1 MDNTNHTARWGAC
14 VVTLIVGMAAGLGI
28 GLVMKH
34 GQVNDLK
41 QQINNS
47 KATSASTKGA
57 DLRAS
62 LVSLGVEHMALTD
75 QAIDG
80 ALDGSPNASA
90 TATALYKNGT
100 DIGAAVGSVYGE
112 EAEATFNSVWKLHL
126 DRFVDYAVAG
136 STGDTAGQK
145 MALERI
151 KTGYTT
157 PLAAYLAKANPNINA
172 MQLEELL
179 DHHVQETAKVID
191 LHIQKNY
198 DEEAKQL
205 SHANEHMVEIFSGL
219 SAAIVKQYPDKF

>member
-1 MDNTNHTARWGAC
+1 MENSNNNARWGAC
-14 VVTLIVGMAAGLGI
+14 VVTLVVGALVGMGI
-28 GLVMKH
+28 GMAMKH
-34 GQVNDLK
+34 NQVNDL
-41 QQINNS
+41 QAQINS
-47 KATSASTKGA
+47 TKATSASTKGA

-62 LVSLGVEHMALTD
+62 LVGMGVEHMALTD
-75 QAIDG
+75 QAIDD

-100 DIGAAVGSVYGE
+100 DIGAAVGSVYGQ

-136 STGDTAGQK
+136 SKGDAAGQK
-145 MALERI
+145 SALDRI
-151 KTGYTT
+151 KSGYTT
-157 PLAAYLAKANPNINA
+157 PLAQYLAKANPNINA

-191 LHIQKNY
+191 LHIKKDY
-198 DEEAKQL
+198 TEEAKQL
-205 SHANEHMVEIFSGL
+205 SHANQHMVEIFSAL